1 MRAHCAVLQC
11 HRCACTAAWQNRKRS
26 PKGTVRACHMRCHT
40 IADSLER
47 LGVRAYLVVLVPHH
61 LEELQRC
68 SKFCILHS
76 RLSASWRVH
85 VTLDLEI
92 LDLVCHKRCHQGH
105 GAPVQPQC
113 CTWLL
118 RCSGILFQRKRA
130 LVLQRSRKA
139 RWYPRL

>member
-1 MRAHCAVLQC
+1 
-11 HRCACTAAWQNRKRS
+11 
-26 PKGTVRACHMRCHT
+26 MRCHT
-40 IADSLER
+40 IADSLEK
-47 LGVRAYLVVLVPHH
+47 LGVRAYLIVLVPHH

-76 RLSASWRVH
+76 RFSVSWRVH
-85 VTLDLEI
+85 VTLEI
-92 LDLVCHKRCHQGH
+92 DTLDLVCHKRCHQGH

-139 RWYPRL
+139 R